1 MTFSD
6 SHLEIYETC
15 EQIASKTKSI
25 QQFAKE
31 LKLRGISYEN
41 HSLQTGRELLIF
53 TGSSGYDIVGVSVRM
68 VDRHIRVEEI
78 GG

>member
-6 SHLEIYETC
+6 SHLEICKTC

-41 HSLQTGRELLIF
+41 CPLQTGRELLVF
-53 TGSSGYDIVGVSVRM
+53 TGSSGYDIVGVSIRM
-68 VDRHIRVEEI
+68 VDRHICVEEI
-78 GG
+78 DG